1 MPKGTPNPA
10 SQLEAARNR
19 FATKARSALM
29 QATPLEALQA
39 WMFIKGQQLL
49 RTTPGL
55 SEEQKQS
62 ILAAQAKEL
71 GSNIILE
78 AAALS
83 GETKSLVKENVALGD
98 DEELAEPE
106 ESDTKDLTASV
117 EPALKRVQ
125 NTRFANRNGK
135 RRTSIED
142 Y

>member
-10 SQLEAARNR
+10 SRLEAARNR
-19 FATKARSALM
+19 FATKARAALM
-29 QATPLEALQA
+29 QATPEEALQA

-71 GSNIILE
+71 GSDTILA

-83 GETKSLVKENVALGD
+83 DETKSPVKENVTLGG
-98 DEELAEPE
+98 DEELAEPK
-106 ESDTKDLTASV
+106 ESDTKDPTASV

-125 NTRFANRNGK
+125 NSRLTNRNGK
-135 RRTSIED
+135 RRTSLED